1 MVGVR
6 IVLARVPAKKVKA
19 YHGVAWCKTNFER
32 VAAKVFPELFATT
45 LAQAMNNGADDG
57 ASGAVEENNDKN
69 ASENC

>member
-1 MVGVR
+1 M
-6 IVLARVPAKKVKA
+6 ICAKAKKVKA

-45 LAQAMNNGADDG
+45 LAQAMTSGADDG
-57 ASGAVEENNDKN
+57 ASGVADEPENKN